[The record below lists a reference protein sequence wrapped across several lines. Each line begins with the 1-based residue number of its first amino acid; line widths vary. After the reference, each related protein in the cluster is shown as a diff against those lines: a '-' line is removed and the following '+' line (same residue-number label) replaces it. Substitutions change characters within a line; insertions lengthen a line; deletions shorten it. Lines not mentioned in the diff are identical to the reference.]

1 MSILEEL
8 TKDFQY
14 EENLVNPEIRKL
26 ISGNFRGLL
35 VNKNGFCYRGS
46 NTKTMK
52 PLTERGYYSSTTED
66 KTWIKPWRLTAL
78 VWYDQTPSLHLIDSE
93 KDKDKYLNLLAFIK
107 VLEKYPDE
115 YELLMNG
122 SKTNYYPL
130 SRGMIFNVVTG
141 CLGTSCNNYKR
152 HRLNEYERINWCF
165 FEEISDKIELDFYDF
180 KDELSKELE
189 KNLKSEPSTEISVPV
204 EDPEEELEVC
214 LSDPELGGAPS
225 LRPKVKEVQTQSDN
239 SSSKENK
246 VNEHEDIPGYTPSSN
261 ITQKDKIKS
270 GKDQI
275 ADQESLIDELVE
287 ACKNRDYARREYLQ
301 NKLIDMGVS
310 MEEIKAKVNASIRAK
325 SDIKTSS
332 TSPIDELQELFDRRA
347 KLKKELVEIEEK
359 IKASI
364 FH

>member
-1 MSILEEL
+1 MNILKEL

-35 VNKNGFCYRGS
+35 VNKNGFCYCA
-46 NTKTMK
+46 NDTKTIK
-52 PLTERGYYSSTTED
+52 LRTERGYYASTTKD
-66 KTWIKPWRLTAL
+66 KAWIKPWRLTAL

-141 CLGTSCNNYKR
+141 CLGRSCSNYK
-152 HRLNEYERINWCF
+152 HFRLNEYERINWYF
-165 FEEISDKIELDFYDF
+165 FEEIGEKIEFDFYNF
-180 KDELSKELE
+180 KDELSKELD
-189 KNLKSEPSTEISVPV
+189 KNLKSESPKVTNGEE

-225 LRPKVKEVQTQSDN
+225 LRPKVKEAQTQSDN

-246 VNEHEDIPGYTPSSN
+246 VNEHEDIPGYNPSLPME
-261 ITQKDKIKS
+261 
-270 GKDQI
+270 
-275 ADQESLIDELVE
+275 AQESSVLDELVE
-287 ACKNRDYARREYLQ
+287 ACKNRDYVRREYLQ
-301 NKLIDMGVS
+301 NKLINMGVP
-310 MEEIKAKVNASIRAK
+310 MEEIKAKINASIRAK
-325 SDIKTSS
+325 SETKVSAS
-332 TSPIDELQELFDRRA
+332 TSIEKLQELFDRRA
-347 KLKKELVEIEEK
+347 QLKKELAEIEEK

>member
-1 MSILEEL
+1 
-8 TKDFQY
+8 
-14 EENLVNPEIRKL
+14 
-26 ISGNFRGLL
+26 
-35 VNKNGFCYRGS
+35 
-46 NTKTMK
+46 MK
-52 PLTERGYYSSTTED
+52 
-66 KTWIKPWRLTAL
+66 
-78 VWYDQTPSLHLIDSE
+78 

-141 CLGTSCNNYKR
+141 CLGRSCNNYKR
-152 HRLNEYERINWCF
+152 YRLNEYERINWYF
-165 FEEISDKIELDFYDF
+165 FEEIGEKIEFDFYNF

-189 KNLKSEPSTEISVPV
+189 KNLKGDLPKVTEDK
-204 EDPEEELEVC
+204 EEEPEEELEVC

-246 VNEHEDIPGYTPSSN
+246 VNEYEKEKVKEEHQEVQAATKVSS
-261 ITQKDKIKS
+261 S
-270 GKDQI
+270 
-275 ADQESLIDELVE
+275 
-287 ACKNRDYARREYLQ
+287 
-301 NKLIDMGVS
+301 
-310 MEEIKAKVNASIRAK
+310 
-325 SDIKTSS
+325 
-332 TSPIDELQELFDRRA
+332 SPIDKLQELFDRRA
-347 KLKKELVEIEEK
+347 QLKKELAEIEEK

>member
-14 EENLVNPEIRKL
+14 EENVVNPEIRKL

-35 VNKNGFCYRGS
+35 VNKNGFCYCGS

-52 PLTERGYYSSTTED
+52 LLTKRGYYGSTTED

-141 CLGTSCNNYKR
+141 CLGRSCNNYKR
-152 HRLNEYERINWCF
+152 FCLNEYERINWYF
-165 FEEISDKIELDFYDF
+165 FEEIGDKIEFDFYKF
-180 KDELSKELE
+180 KNELSEEL
-189 KNLKSEPSTEISVPV
+189 KINLKSETSKVIVYEE

-214 LSDPELGGAPS
+214 LSNPELGSAPS

-239 SSSKENK
+239 NSSKENK
-246 VNEHEDIPGYTPSSN
+246 VNEYEEEKVKEEP
-261 ITQKDKIKS
+261 QEV
-270 GKDQI
+270 Q
-275 ADQESLIDELVE
+275 ADT
-287 ACKNRDYARREYLQ
+287 
-301 NKLIDMGVS
+301 
-310 MEEIKAKVNASIRAK
+310 KVAAS
-325 SDIKTSS
+325 
-332 TSPIDELQELFDRRA
+332 SPIDELQELFDRRA
-347 KLKKELVEIEEK
+347 QLKKELAEIEEK